1 MVAMAEPQR
10 QYFSERHGRG
20 PKAEPIPFETLRRL
34 AISVFDSLREQGYTQ
49 EAFGIECVDG
59 DSDGTLG
66 SDPDAYFLRVIMR
79 ERIWPYWFVEPGFS
93 LHDAPPEVF
102 DAPFERWDS
111 DTLFDVIEVMHDL
124 VSKPLDGHYHGFND
138 CGWHYK
144 TFDRTEGQ
152 QVFRQEMNQ
161 VLRLAEPPLELNDM
175 GHLVERAPAEFR
187 QLLDA
192 PVPPGTEHDL
202 ITSRVDAATAR
213 FRARGASFDDRRHAV
228 RDLADVLEAL
238 RKDMKDVMLSKD
250 ESELFNIANNF
261 AIRHNNRQ
269 QRGDYDRL
277 TWLRW
282 AFYVYLAT
290 IHAVLRVRNRAQ
302 DQ

>member
-1 MVAMAEPQR
+1 MEEPPR
-10 QYFSERHGRG
+10 KYFSERHGRG
-20 PKAEPIPFETLRRL
+20 PTAEPVSFETLRRL
-34 AISVFDSLREQGYTQ
+34 VISALDSLREQGYMQ

-79 ERIWPYWFVEPGFS
+79 EGVWPYWRSGQEFRPRG
-93 LHDAPPEVF
+93 APPEASQ
-102 DAPFERWDS
+102 APFESWDL
-111 DTLFDVIEVMHDL
+111 DTLFDVVEVMHDL
-124 VSKPLDGHYHGFND
+124 ISKPIEGRYHSFNE
-138 CGWHYK
+138 CGWHYQ
-144 TFDRTEGQ
+144 TFDKIEGQ
-152 QVFRQEMNQ
+152 QVFRNEMNR
-161 VLRLAEPPLELNDM
+161 VLRLADPPFELNEE
-175 GHLVERAPAEFR
+175 GHLVERAPTEFR
-187 QLLDA
+187 QLLEA

-202 ITSRVDAATAR
+202 ITSRIDAATTR
-213 FRARGASFDDRRHAV
+213 FRARGASLDDRRHAV

-238 RKDMKDVMLSKD
+238 RRDMKNVMLSKD

-277 TWLRW
+277 IWLRW

-290 IHAVLRVRNRAQ
+290 IHAVLRVRARERAR
-302 DQ
+302 